1 MFSASRPA
9 ADAVFIGGPPVPVVS
24 RALFEAEDRATEES
38 IAKAHQPQADLKFCE
53 LQQKRTD
60 GAAGAVSRASV
71 ARTVAMVS
79 TDLCANRHPASTGG
93 DPGQTV
99 ACNQGRTRRRRNKMS
114 RKVLLATAALI
125 GVAFSGMSLADGLPP
140 LAKKERYKVGFSQ
153 MESNNPWRI
162 AETKSFHDTAAECGW
177 DLIATDAAGS
187 AAKQVAD
194 VDSMIA
200 QGIDVLFLP
209 PREEKPLIPAVKK
222 AKAAGI
228 PTFLVDRSVDPNA
241 AKPGED
247 FVAFLGSD
255 FIDQGKR
262 VADWTIENFKGD
274 KGVIVELEGTTGSSP
289 ANDRKKGFDDQ
300 IVTDPRF
307 TIVASQSGDFARDLG
322 RQVMETLLQAHP
334 DVNIVYAHND
344 EMAIGAIQALELA
357 GRKPGEDVLVVSIDG
372 TRDALQAIID
382 GKMGVTVESSPFFG
396 PLACATMKRYADGEQ
411 IEPWVQVKDRIF
423 TKENAAENL
432 AGAY

>member
-1 MFSASRPA
+1 MKRRTLLMTSVLVTAMGASAFA
-9 ADAVFIGGPPVPVVS
+9 
-24 RALFEAEDRATEES
+24 
-38 IAKAHQPQADLKFCE
+38 Q
-53 LQQKRTD
+53 
-60 GAAGAVSRASV
+60 
-71 ARTVAMVS
+71 
-79 TDLCANRHPASTGG
+79 
-93 DPGQTV
+93 
-99 ACNQGRTRRRRNKMS
+99 
-114 RKVLLATAALI
+114 
-125 GVAFSGMSLADGLPP
+125 GLPP
-140 LAKKERYKVGFSQ
+140 LEQKERYKVGFAQ

-162 AETKSFHDTAAECGW
+162 AETKSFQDTAESCGW

-222 AKAAGI
+222 ARAAGI
-228 PTFLVDRSVDPNA
+228 PTFLVDRSVDPAA

-255 FIDQGKR
+255 FIDQGAR
-262 VADWTIENFKGD
+262 AANWLMENFEGD
-274 KGVIVELEGTTGSSP
+274 KGIIVQLEGTTGSSP
-289 ANDRKKGFDDQ
+289 ANDRKKGFDDT
-300 IVTDPRF
+300 IASDDRF
-307 TIVASQSGDFARDLG
+307 EIVASQTGDFARDLG

-334 DVNIVYAHND
+334 DVNVVYAHND

-357 GRKPGEDVLVVSIDG
+357 GRKPGEDVMVVSIDG

-396 PLACATMKRYADGEQ
+396 PLACDVMKRYAVGEE
-411 IEPWVQVKDRIF
+411 IPHWVKVEDRIF
-423 TKENAAENL
+423 TIDNAADHIDE
-432 AGAY
+432 AY

>member
-1 MFSASRPA
+1 M
-9 ADAVFIGGPPVPVVS
+9 
-24 RALFEAEDRATEES
+24 
-38 IAKAHQPQADLKFCE
+38 
-53 LQQKRTD
+53 KRRTLL
-60 GAAGAVSRASV
+60 ASV
-71 ARTVAMVS
+71 AAAGFTLVA
-79 TDLCANRHPASTGG
+79 LLSTGMAS
-93 DPGQTV
+93 D
-99 ACNQGRTRRRRNKMS
+99 
-114 RKVLLATAALI
+114 
-125 GVAFSGMSLADGLPP
+125 LPP
-140 LAKKERYKVGFSQ
+140 LEKKDRYKVGFSQ

-162 AETKSFHDTAAECGW
+162 AETKSFHDTAEACNW

-209 PREEKPLIPAVKK
+209 PREEKPLIPAVMK

-228 PTFLVDRSVDPNA
+228 PTFLVDRSVDPA
-241 AKPGED
+241 VARPGEH

-255 FIDQGKR
+255 FIDQGRR
-262 VADWTIENFKGD
+262 VAEWTLANFKGD
-274 KGVIVELEGTTGSSP
+274 KGIIVELEGTTGSSP
-289 ANDRKKGFDDQ
+289 ANDRKKGFDD
-300 IVTDPRF
+300 VMAKHDNM

-357 GRKPGEDVLVVSIDG
+357 GRKPGDDVLVVSIDG

-396 PLACATMKRYADGEQ
+396 PLACETMMRYANGEE
-411 IEPWVQVKDRIF
+411 IEHWVQVKDRIF
-423 TKENAAENL
+423 TAENAANHIDE
-432 AGAY
+432 AY

>member
-1 MFSASRPA
+1 M
-9 ADAVFIGGPPVPVVS
+9 D
-24 RALFEAEDRATEES
+24 
-38 IAKAHQPQADLKFCE
+38 
-53 LQQKRTD
+53 KRI
-60 GAAGAVSRASV
+60 
-71 ARTVAMVS
+71 
-79 TDLCANRHPASTGG
+79 
-93 DPGQTV
+93 
-99 ACNQGRTRRRRNKMS
+99 
-114 RKVLLATAALI
+114 LLATIATLGI
-125 GVAFSGMSLADGLPP
+125 GVAVTGSAFAEGLPP
-140 LAKKERYKVGFSQ
+140 LEKKPQYKVGFSQ

-162 AETKSFHDTAAECGW
+162 AETKSFHSTAKDCNW

-209 PREEKPLIPAVKK
+209 PREEKPLIPAVMK

-228 PTFLVDRSVDPNA
+228 PTFLVDRSVDPNV
-241 AKPGED
+241 AKAGRD
-247 FVAFLGSD
+247 YVAFLGSD
-255 FIDQGKR
+255 FVDQGRR
-262 VADWTIENFKGD
+262 VAEWTLENFKGEN
-274 KGVIVELEGTTGSSP
+274 GIIVELEGTTGSSP
-289 ANDRKKGFDDQ
+289 ANDRKKGFDD
-300 IVTDPRF
+300 VMTKHDHMK
-307 TIVASQSGDFARDLG
+307 IVASQTGDFARDLG

-396 PLACATMKRYADGEQ
+396 PLACEVMQRYANGEE

-423 TKENAAENL
+423 TQENAAQHIAE
-432 AGAY
+432 AY